1 MFAQINDADQIRFRA
16 SFSVNLLDDSARSGL
31 LIRLLIRL
39 LSWLPLARRL
49 ADSQL
54 AFVTSLI

>member
-39 LSWLPLARRL
+39 PLARRL